1 MRTTSPASRW
11 RRYAASV
18 PLHAYGLGARRDF
31 SWYFEGRSTVDVASL
46 DDIMAWLLGCV
57 YARDRDLFRNPDYWQ
72 HPCNFEGL
80 RKGDCEDFALW
91 AWCATKAHGG
101 YSYVDTPW

>member
-1 MRTTSPASRW
+1 
-11 RRYAASV
+11 
-18 PLHAYGLGARRDF
+18 
-31 SWYFEGRSTVDVASL
+31 
-46 DDIMAWLLGCV
+46 MAWLLGCV

-101 YSYVDTPW
+101 YSYVAMVAAAQEMRVGPSKPSYTRGFKPPTAAALKRRW